1 MGVLKRRTRLI
12 SFRLSDEEYQALLQ
26 ITTAQGARSIS
37 DFSRTVLFEALRG
50 NRNLVSTDHEQEFLT
65 QVRELIR
72 SMQELGSV
80 ISILSGQIERESAV
94 VLKRPAT

>member
-26 ITTAQGARSIS
+26 ITAAQGARSIS
-37 DFSRTVLFEALRG
+37 DFSRTVVFQALKG
-50 NRNLVSTDHEQEFLT
+50 NSSSLYLAQEHAFLS
-65 QVRELIR
+65 QVRELIK

-80 ISILSGQIERESAV
+80 IATLLGQLERESTSV
-94 VLKRPAT
+94 MKRAAT